1 MTVGSTKSTSPR
13 PSLALVAAAFA
24 ALYLIWGSTYVA
36 IKFAID
42 TLPPFLMAGTR
53 YFSAG
58 IVLWLIMR
66 GRDRCE
72 VTRANW
78 RAAIVIG
85 VLLLMGGNGLV
96 TFAEQY
102 VASSLVALLIA
113 TVPLWLVALDWL
125 FCRGPR
131 PTALMI
137 VGLGIGLFGVYL
149 LIGPSAI
156 SGSAIHP
163 VGAVCA
169 LSACVFWSIGS
180 LYSRKAPLPKSAFT
194 ATWMEMLGGGGAM
207 LLLGTA
213 LGEWSRVDFA
223 AISLK
228 SLLAVAYLSIFG
240 SIVALTAYTWLLK
253 VSTPARVGTYA
264 YVNPVV
270 AMALGALV
278 ANEPLSGRV
287 LVAAA
292 VILAAVVMI
301 TLSKARQVSAVL
313 PDASA
318 SLDRSDL
325 ALSAVPAVASVV
337 SATEPVVCESKPGC
351 ADTTC

>member
-1 MTVGSTKSTSPR
+1 MTVRTTESMPP

-24 ALYLIWGSTYVA
+24 AVYLIWGSTYVA

-66 GRDRCE
+66 GRDRTE

-85 VLLLMGGNGLV
+85 VLLLLGGNGLV

-131 PTALMI
+131 PTPLMI
-137 VGLGIGLFGVYL
+137 FGLAIGLFGVYL
-149 LIGPSAI
+149 LIGPSDIA
-156 SGSAIHP
+156 GSAIHP
-163 VGAVCA
+163 VGAACA

-180 LYSRKAPLPKSAFT
+180 LYSRKAPLPKSALT

-228 SLLAVAYLSIFG
+228 SLLSVAYLSVFG

-270 AMALGALV
+270 AMALGALL

-301 TLSKARQVSAVL
+301 TLSKARQAPSVTSQPPVTV
-313 PDASA
+313 DRSEVA
-318 SLDRSDL
+318 SLNI
-325 ALSAVPAVASVV
+325 PAVAAVPT
-337 SATEPVVCESKPGC
+337 ATEAVTCESNPPR
-351 ADTTC
+351 ADTVC